1 MPDKPPIKNLSYIEI
16 EGESF
21 YINWADFRKDSSFFI
36 PCVQCEELRK
46 QILEKATIACVP
58 ISCRYVVE
66 NKVKGIRVWRVL

>member
-1 MPDKPPIKNLSYIEI
+1 MPHKPPIKNLSYIEI

-46 QILEKATIACVP
+46 QILEK
-58 ISCRYVVE
+58 
-66 NKVKGIRVWRVL
+66 